1 MVHLNKLFLLANS
14 VTMMPDRTKAPAIHE
29 AVEFDIKL
37 KPYES
42 FKLDNG
48 TPVYTIN
55 AGAEE
60 VVMVEWVFYAGN
72 WYEDKNIVAA
82 TTNHLLK
89 NGTKQKKAFAINEFF
104 EFHGAFLSRSCFN
117 ETATITL
124 HCLNKHLGKLLPVVT
139 ELITEAIFPED
150 ELAIYKQNQKQRLE
164 VNLKKCDFVANRLID
179 EYIYGI
185 HHPYGKYTLASDFD
199 NIEQKDLIDFYQK
212 YYTRGKC
219 LVFVAGKLPAN
230 TQELLNKE
238 LGQLPFN
245 ENGFDLK
252 TIQQIPAATK
262 KYRINNDPDSV
273 QAAIRIGRP
282 FPNRHHPDFPKAQV
296 LNNLFGGFFGSR
308 LMSNIRE
315 DKGYT
320 YGIHSFLQNH
330 IHDTAWVIST
340 EAGRDVAEA
349 TITEVYKEMA
359 LLRDELIDTEE
370 LDLVRNYMIGSLL
383 GDLDGPFQIIAR
395 WKNYILNNLDANYF
409 YQSLET
415 VRTVSAEE
423 LQALANKYLQPDEFY
438 ELMVI

>member
-1 MVHLNKLFLLANS
+1 
-14 VTMMPDRTKAPAIHE
+14 MMLDRTKAPVIQD
-29 AVEFDIKL
+29 AVDFDVKL
-37 KPYES
+37 KPYEG
-42 FKLDNG
+42 FQLDNG

-60 VVMVEWVFYAGN
+60 VVMLELVFHAGN

-89 NGTKQKKAFAINEFF
+89 NGTKNKTAFEINEFF
-104 EFHGAFLSRSCFN
+104 EFYGAFLSRSCFN

-124 HCLNKHLGKLLPVVT
+124 HCLNKHLAILLPVVT
-139 ELITEAIFPED
+139 ELISDAIFPES

-179 EYIYGI
+179 EYIYGFD
-185 HHPYGKYTLASDFD
+185 HPYGKYTSAKDFD
-199 NIEQKDLIDFYQK
+199 QLEQRDLIDFYNK
-212 YYTRGKC
+212 YYTHGKC
-219 LVFVAGKLPAN
+219 LIFVAGKLPS
-230 TQELLNKE
+230 ELSTMLNNE
-238 LGQLPFN
+238 LGKLPFN
-245 ENGFDLK
+245 QTDK
-252 TIQQIPAATK
+252 IIKQIPQVRASQK
-262 KYRINNDPDSV
+262 KYRITNDIDSV

-282 FPNRHHPDFPKAQV
+282 FPNRHHPDFPKVGV

-320 YGIHSFLQNH
+320 YGIHSYIQNH
-330 IHDTAWVIST
+330 IHDTALLVST

-359 LLRDELIDTEE
+359 LLRDELIDAEE

-383 GDLDGPFQIIAR
+383 GDLDGPFQIMAR

-409 YQSLET
+409 YNSLEI
-415 VRTVSAEE
+415 VRTISAEE
-423 LQALANKYLQPDEFY
+423 LQELAKKYLQPEDFY
-438 ELMVI
+438 ELLVI